1 MMQFGKKVNFRPL
14 LISLLIGFIP
24 GNAAYAIS
32 GNGLIGLFVGLC
44 FFSIIF
50 AHYYSE
56 LPALFSY
63 WQFDGEKL
71 EYNNMA
77 SPAKR
82 VSMIFFPSFAKMET
96 IKKEQIKSVQLM
108 GNIQDQTQLP
118 SMVPFSNAYSI
129 FYSRLSMMKNPV
141 GIEITTT
148 DGKQIYL
155 NAARDYAYD
164 KEKAVKEINTF
175 MGDFSSLKNA

>member
-1 MMQFGKKVNFRPL
+1 
-14 LISLLIGFIP
+14 
-24 GNAAYAIS
+24 
-32 GNGLIGLFVGLC
+32 
-44 FFSIIF
+44 
-50 AHYYSE
+50 
-56 LPALFSY
+56 
-63 WQFDGEKL
+63 
-71 EYNNMA
+71 
-77 SPAKR
+77 
-82 VSMIFFPSFAKMET
+82 
-96 IKKEQIKSVQLM
+96 M